1 MVLNERVSEEE
12 EGETPPALCLH
23 DRVNVTIPDL

>member
-12 EGETPPALCLH
+12 EGHLLRLH
-23 DRVNVTIPDL
+23 DRVNLTIPDL